1 LGKKVCIN
9 TNGGRD
15 RAPDK
20 GGVMTRYAH
29 ERLRN
34 REQELADTKQELTDC
49 KADLEA
55 TRAVL
60 TAQIRQYNILKE
72 LVGELVFF
80 VEHNKLVQ
88 ADWQIIIKLK
98 QATRKEG

>member
-15 RAPDK
+15 RAP
-20 GGVMTRYAH
+20 V
-29 ERLRN
+29 RN

>member
-20 GGVMTRYAH
+20 GG
-29 ERLRN
+29 
-34 REQELADTKQELTDC
+34 